1 METKQK
7 SDSSLFFVRS
17 SSKTDC
23 HGAKSEEME
32 RNFYHNLKK
41 QSQFQNRQ
49 NGVKSILTMV
59 YGDFSGSKK

>member
-7 SDSSLFFVRS
+7 SDSSLFIVRS

-41 QSQFQNRQ
+41 QSQFQ
-49 NGVKSILTMV
+49 I
-59 YGDFSGSKK
+59 SK